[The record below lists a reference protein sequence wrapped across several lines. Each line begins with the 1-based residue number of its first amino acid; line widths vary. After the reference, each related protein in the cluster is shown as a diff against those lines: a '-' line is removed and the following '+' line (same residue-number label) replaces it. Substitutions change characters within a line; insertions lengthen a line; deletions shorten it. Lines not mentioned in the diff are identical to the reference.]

1 MACRLRWFSNIM
13 MTSLPRTQL
22 LRLSL
27 SLVLAVAG
35 GALTG
40 CGSNSISVD
49 ELPSELE
56 RRACARAV
64 ACGGAESQTVCE
76 STVFI
81 AQDWS
86 VLTVVAGVK
95 RGTIKYDGASARVCL
110 DAIDTDCGSDSEP
123 AACDNVFRGT
133 VPAGGACV
141 IDGECVNR
149 GRCLKPDTCT
159 VACCVGTCEA
169 VGAPIAIGGAC
180 DYPFSAH
187 RPRRRRLLRQSNVHG
202 APPGRRRVR
211 ERPGTSAPDPAVCLY
226 RPDGSGETCTVISTE
241 PGAACVPG
249 ANFGCGRDDETCD
262 ATTSLCTKR
271 AAPGGACQTYGDCV
285 GYAYCD
291 TAAGTCKARVA
302 LGQACDVSTGV
313 ECVGGL
319 HLPERGLRGA
329 PARGGVRA
337 VAVGALAPAA
347 MRCLR
352 GSRASHWRPHSRSR
366 TARARPTEFRQ
377 PLTRRCDSQLVR
389 AATARLDPGG
399 AGAPRKEAP

>member
-13 MTSLPRTQL
+13 ITSLPRTEL

-56 RRACARAV
+56 RRVCARAV
-64 ACGGAESQTVCE
+64 ACGGAESQAVCE

-110 DAIDTDCGSDSEP
+110 DAIDTDCADPIEP

-149 GRCLKPDTCT
+149 GRCLEPDTCT

-180 DYPFSAH
+180 DYPFSSTPCVAGAFCGNRTCTAR
-187 RPRRRRLLRQSNVHG
+187 RPAG
-202 APPGRRRVR
+202 AACGSGPD
-211 ERPGTSAPDPAVCLY
+211 ECLDPAVCLY

-319 HLPERGLRGA
+319 ICPNGVCEA
-329 PARGGVRA
+329 PAPGVA
-337 VAVGALAPAA
+337 CVP
-347 MRCLR
+347 
-352 GSRASHWRPHSRSR
+352 
-366 TARARPTEFRQ
+366 
-377 PLTRRCDSQLVR
+377 
-389 AATARLDPGG
+389 
-399 AGAPRKEAP
+399 